1 MHGVRRLLRVSVAKA
16 VTGYALFRARPYCPP
31 RTLLLET
38 ITEWAN
44 RR

>member
-1 MHGVRRLLRVSVAKA
+1 LLRATVAKA
-16 VTGYALFRARPYCPP
+16 VMDYALFRARPSCPP
-31 RTLLLET
+31 TILLLET